1 MENSNSKESAMRALV
16 CHAYGPIDGLK
27 IEDIPPPAPKPG
39 EVLIKVGA
47 AGVSFAAMLGV
58 QGKHQ
63 NKPVLPY
70 TPGNEL
76 AGEVVALGDGV
87 THVKVGQ
94 RVATGASQGGFAE
107 LAVAQAGNLV
117 PIPDAMPFAE
127 ATNFPTLYPTAYGA
141 LRWKANLQPGEVL
154 LVHGAGGGSGLTGI
168 EVGKAMGATVI
179 ASAGGAGK
187 LTAAKAAGADHLIDY
202 RSEDLRTKVLELTG
216 GRGADVI
223 YDPVGGTA
231 FDASLRCVAPE
242 GRIIPMGFASGAIPQ
257 IPANILL
264 VKNVTVIG
272 FYYGYWTGWG
282 GKTAPSP
289 RDAAGLAHRR
299 AMVADAQQEL
309 MRWFGDGKLKAAVAG
324 SFDLADWVKAF
335 KLIEERTVVGKAVLV
350 P

>member
-1 MENSNSKESAMRALV
+1 MRALV
-16 CHAYGPIDGLK
+16 CHAYGPIDSLTL
-27 IEDIPPPAPKPG
+27 EDVPRPTPAAG
-39 EVLIKVGA
+39 EVLVKVGA
-47 AGVSFAAMLGV
+47 AGVSFAAMLGI

-63 NKPVLPY
+63 NKPSLPFV
-70 TPGNEL
+70 PGNEI

-87 THVKVGQ
+87 TDLKIGQ
-94 RVATGASQGGFAE
+94 RIATSGSRGGFAE
-107 LAVAQAGNLV
+107 YCATVAANAV
-117 PIPDAMPFAE
+117 PIPDALPYAE

-141 LRWKANLQPGEVL
+141 LKWKARLQAGEVL

-179 ASAGGAGK
+179 ASAGGADK
-187 LTAAKAAGADHLIDY
+187 LAAAKDVGADHLIDY

-223 YDPVGGTA
+223 YDPVGGDA
-231 FDASLRCVAPE
+231 FAASMRCIAPE
-242 GRIIPMGFASGAIPQ
+242 GRIIPMGFASGVVPQ

-272 FYYGYWTGWG
+272 FYYGYYNGWG

-289 RDAAGLAHRR
+289 KEAVALAKRR
-299 AMVADAQQEL
+299 AMVAEAQAEL
-309 MRWFGDGKLKAAVAG
+309 TRWFTEGKLRAMVSG
-324 SFDLADWVKAF
+324 RFDLGDWVAAF
-335 KLIEERTVVGKAVLV
+335 KTIENRTVVGKTVLV